1 MTQDKVI
8 NKMKERRPT
17 QHQVHPLHLMQL
29 HMLQSAAA
37 AAGMPL
43 STTTKTHAA
52 TKTHARATAGG
63 ATQTHGG
70 SGQHTVTVAHH
81 VPTQTHGGSGQH
93 TVTVAHHVPTQT
105 HGGSGQHT
113 VTVAHNVQTQTGAAS
128 LAQSVE
134 QALRRH
140 ANKVKVTAFS
150 PRCTS
155 LSVSVV
161 LVELGGGGGRRFFVV
176 VCLSWWMGGWLRRW
190 LSSGQH
196 TVTARCQRFSYAVG
210 ARGLNYESGLR

>member
-1 MTQDKVI
+1 MAQVTQDKVI

-52 TKTHARATAGG
+52 TKTHARATGG
-63 ATQTHGG
+63 GVTQTHGG

-105 HGGSGQHT
+105 HGGSGQHN

-161 LVELGGGGGRRFFVV
+161 VVVWGWALFWGVGGGDA
-176 VCLSWWMGGWLRRW
+176 SAGGWVVG
-190 LSSGQH
+190 SGDGSVAAS
-196 TVTARCQRFSYAVG
+196 TP
-210 ARGLNYESGLR
+210 

>member
-8 NKMKERRPT
+8 SKMKERRPT

-70 SGQHTVTVAHH
+70 SGQHTVTVAH
-81 VPTQTHGGSGQH
+81 
-93 TVTVAHHVPTQT
+93 
-105 HGGSGQHT
+105 
-113 VTVAHNVQTQTGAAS
+113 NVQTQTGAAS

-140 ANKVKVTAFS
+140 ANKVNVTAFS
-150 PRCTS
+150 PSCTS

-161 LVELGGGGGRRFFVV
+161 LVELGGGGALFCVGWGDA
-176 VCLSWWMGGWLRRW
+176 SAGG
-190 LSSGQH
+190 
-196 TVTARCQRFSYAVG
+196 
-210 ARGLNYESGLR
+210 